1 MKTNNHENL
10 SSDFDEKVKIK
21 NEILNQTIF
30 SLGIDEHHSIV
41 HFGCGSRNK
50 SFVKYAENK
59 NIEYVGIDIDEKVIE
74 FFTSNCSKNNFFFKE
89 DTMQNFIDD
98 NFETDVSY
106 DWSIIDG
113 LLDKNLYGDNQYE
126 YIDTIIRNLLV
137 VSNIGIIICFN
148 SEQTSLDNYYNSDF
162 ITALISTIYNR
173 FTILRINENEY
184 MFCVYKNYF

>member
-162 ITALISTIYNR
+162 ITALISAIYNR